1 MKSTGSWDIPSVSW
15 LLVVSLLFLAG
26 IEPSPDWQSIVVVWI
41 ALTVSGKQREVV
53 DLGFGKIDPDDKH
66 NFCTFDQAAY
76 SVLQDLPT
84 ESTCTLKIYL
94 VANEK
99 SGTEEQFLGEGQ
111 FPLPVDDK
119 SGKFKKPTQIAW
131 SLRSILKTFKVEI
144 THRSHPFTEKSS
156 IRGRITIQKYQ

>member
-1 MKSTGSWDIPSVSW
+1 MDVVVCVG
-15 LLVVSLLFLAG
+15 LLVEFCIDEFGVEDSRGFSLLNRLA
-26 IEPSPDWQSIVVVWI
+26 V
-41 ALTVSGKQREVV
+41 RR
-53 DLGFGKIDPDDKH
+53 LGFGKIDPDDKH

-76 SVLQDLPT
+76 SVLQNLPS

-119 SGKFKKPTQIAW
+119 TG
-131 SLRSILKTFKVEI
+131 TF
-144 THRSHPFTEKSS
+144 
-156 IRGRITIQKYQ
+156 

>member
-1 MKSTGSWDIPSVSW
+1 MKQANKNIMLLLRFANRYDYPSERVISEHFQV
-15 LLVVSLLFLAG
+15 L
-26 IEPSPDWQSIVVVWI
+26 
-41 ALTVSGKQREVV
+41 

-76 SVLQDLPT
+76 SVLQNVPS

-99 SGTEEQFLGEGQ
+99 SGIEEQFLGEGQ

-119 SGKFKKPTQIAW
+119 SG
-131 SLRSILKTFKVEI
+131 TF
-144 THRSHPFTEKSS
+144 
-156 IRGRITIQKYQ
+156 